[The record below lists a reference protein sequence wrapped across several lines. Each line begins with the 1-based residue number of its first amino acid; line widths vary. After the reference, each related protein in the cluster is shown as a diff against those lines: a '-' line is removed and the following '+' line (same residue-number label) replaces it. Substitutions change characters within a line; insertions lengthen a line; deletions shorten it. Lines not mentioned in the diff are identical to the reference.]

1 MKFSEYSTHHSL
13 HCAVAS
19 LTILYSA
26 GQKSIIQCNVATYL
40 QHWFTLQNTLF
51 VCGETSTIS
60 HHVVPSRLFSSENT
74 CAGACERAGQGT
86 RQIWVGGWA
95 NTRKDT
101 QQMRSWERGALIH
114 RNALKKLFQAPDIC
128 VAEAIYVGHYINGK
142 ILNWFSEKN
151 TLYFLVEMLSPHTAV
166 EKAFPSFKL
175 AMKIFTKVDI
185 WNHLHKFNEEI
196 SIYM

>member
-19 LTILYSA
+19 LTIFYSA
-26 GQKSIIQCNVATYL
+26 GLKSIIQCNVATYV
-40 QHWFTLQNTLF
+40 QHWFTLQNTMF

-86 RQIWVGGWA
+86 RQIWVEGWG

-114 RNALKKLFQAPDIC
+114 RNASRKMLPGTSYLCSWSYLCWSSYQWKNSQSIFL
-128 VAEAIYVGHYINGK
+128 
-142 ILNWFSEKN
+142 KN